1 MKRTIAI
8 TCTALIIGAILLLA
22 LPINLPLPFRLAL
35 AFLDLVA
42 AATLSKTKGDS
53 IDSCA
58 IDSPPTSRV
67 TNFTPTGADPV
78 TASA

>member
-1 MKRTIAI
+1 MNDADQKRKRMKRTIAI

-42 AATLSKTKGDS
+42 AAVVWLSARQNLK
-53 IDSCA
+53 
-58 IDSPPTSRV
+58 
-67 TNFTPTGADPV
+67 N
-78 TASA
+78 